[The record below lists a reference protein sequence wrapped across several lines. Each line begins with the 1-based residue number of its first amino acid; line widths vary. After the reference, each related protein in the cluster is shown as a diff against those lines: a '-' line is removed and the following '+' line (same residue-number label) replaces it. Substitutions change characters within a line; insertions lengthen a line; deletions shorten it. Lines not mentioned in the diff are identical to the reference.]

1 MKRSIDALLLP
12 ILLTLA
18 ACAATPSVPVGEI
31 APKGELRVAVA
42 VGPAPSAF
50 WATRDPSSGR
60 ARGVTVEMG
69 KAAAAKLG
77 VPVRIVEYPNS
88 GEITAAASSDAWD
101 LSFMPQ
107 DAEREKFIDPGPA
120 YVLYET
126 TYIVRPGSTIR
137 GAADVDRPG
146 VKVGAIQG
154 TATSRTLARLIKHAS
169 VKLFRTS
176 DEAQD
181 ELAQGHIDALAQGRD
196 ALTDLA
202 RRAPGTR
209 VLDDVIQSTS
219 IIVAVPKNRPSTR
232 AWAARFVE
240 GAKADGTVRRA
251 LDSAGFADT
260 PVAPPMASR

>member
-1 MKRSIDALLLP
+1 MQA
-12 ILLTLA
+12 ILLAILWVLA
-18 ACAATPSVPVGEI
+18 GCANAPSALPSEV

-50 WATRDPSSGR
+50 WATRDPATGR

-69 KAAAAKLG
+69 KAAAARLG
-77 VPVRIVEYPNS
+77 IPARIVEYPNS
-88 GEITAAASSDAWD
+88 GEITAAAASDAWD
-101 LSFMPQ
+101 ITFMPQ
-107 DAEREKFIDPGPA
+107 DAEREKWIDPGPA

-126 TYIVRPGSTIR
+126 TYIVRAGSTIR
-137 GAADVDRPG
+137 TAADVDRPG
-146 VKVGAIQG
+146 VKVAAVQG
-154 TATSRTLARLIKHAS
+154 TATSRTLAKLLTRATLRLFKTA
-169 VKLFRTS
+169 

-181 ELAQGHIDALAQGRD
+181 ELAKGNVDALAQGRD

-219 IIVAVPKNRPSTR
+219 IIVAVPKNRAAAR

-240 GAKADGTVRRA
+240 DAKRDGTVRRA

-260 PVAPPMASR
+260 AVAPPVASR